1 MPHLFEPFTLRG
13 VTLRNRIGISPMC
26 QYSAVDGFANDWHLV
41 HLGSRASGGAAL
53 VIVEATGV
61 EPRGRISPGCLG
73 LWSDDQIAPLA
84 RIAAFIKSQGAVPAI
99 QLGHAGRKASC
110 ALPPDGGHPI
120 GPDAGGWITIGP
132 SAISVGGA
140 YPAPQAMS
148 ADDIAEITAAF
159 VDATRRAVAAGFEWI
174 ELHGAHG
181 YLISSFLSP
190 LANHR
195 TDGYGGT
202 LANRARFGV
211 ETAAAMR
218 AVMPDTMPLAVRL
231 SCSDWTGGGIT
242 IEETVDVARMFA
254 AVGVDLVDC
263 SSGGNS
269 LTAQPAVGPGYQVP
283 FADQIRRET
292 GIPTAAVGM
301 ISEPTHAD
309 EIVRNGRA
317 DLVLLG
323 RESLRNAYWPVHA
336 TRVLGHK
343 EQVGWPV
350 QYMRA

>member
-120 GPDAGGWITIGP
+120 GPDAGGWTTIGP

-202 LANRARFGV
+202 LANRARFGG

-231 SCSDWTGGGIT
+231 SCSDWTAGGIT

-269 LTAQPAVGPGYQVP
+269 LTAQPPVGPGYQVP